1 MIHVIMPRK
10 CGKTTGPVS
19 LVTPDDIAV
28 ARIALYVASIL
39 RNVDQVALRDL
50 SDRLATA
57 ARDDCIPRYAD
68 NSQLVRIMQRLG
80 WRKHG
85 YVGEGRGRSPLYR
98 RVSSG
103 VLTPIRRP
111 APAPRPAPM
120 GDECPCEDCA
130 GPHSAGAP
138 R

>member
-10 CGKTTGPVS
+10 CGKTTAPVS

-28 ARIALYVASIL
+28 ARIALYAASIL

-50 SDRLATA
+50 GERLATA
-57 ARDDCIPRYAD
+57 ARDDCIPRCAD

-80 WRKHG
+80 WRKDG
-85 YVGEGRGRSPLYR
+85 YDGEGRGRSPLYR
-98 RVSSG
+98 RVPHAAPI
-103 VLTPIRRP
+103 PIRRP
-111 APAPRPAPM
+111 APAPRPTPM
-120 GDECPCEDCA
+120 GDECPCDDCA
-130 GPHSAGAP
+130 GPRSSGAP